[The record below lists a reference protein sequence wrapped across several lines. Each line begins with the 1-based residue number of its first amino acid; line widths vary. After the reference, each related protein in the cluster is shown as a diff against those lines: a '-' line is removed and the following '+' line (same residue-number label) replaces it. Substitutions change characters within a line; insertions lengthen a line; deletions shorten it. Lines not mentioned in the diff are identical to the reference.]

1 MGKSTMGG
9 SVEHTGNVELL
20 TKDQKKF
27 LSGILGSS
35 SKGAAK
41 AYKDLLKR
49 PDEPNLKK
57 MLDPSRNVY
66 ERLMSEGD
74 DMSAFKTGVVDPMM
88 MNYNQ
93 QVLPGLQQRFVDQNA
108 GSSSALN
115 QALAQSAGD
124 LTTQM
129 GSLYLPF
136 KQNQQNML
144 LNAAQGNASLTNPY
158 MDMYKTQFGGR
169 LSALS
174 GLGGLAGQQ
183 TFTPM
188 IHQTE
193 GIAGPLINAAGSAA
207 AAAAMMSSEKVKE
220 NISPYEK
227 GLEIVKDLSVK
238 SYDYKPEVGG
248 AKNKVGVIA
257 ETLPDELCSNVNGIR
272 CVDLYGLISI
282 LINSV
287 KELNEKIERLEK

>member
-1 MGKSTMGG
+1 MGKKVMGG
-9 SVEHTGNVELL
+9 DVEHRGNVELL
-20 TKDQKKF
+20 TKDQKHF

-35 SKGAAK
+35 SKGAAS
-41 AYKDLLKR
+41 AYKDLLKK
-49 PDEPNLKK
+49 PEDINLDKLLK
-57 MLDPSRNVY
+57 PSRKTY
-66 ERLMSEGD
+66 ESLMDEGSD
-74 DMSAFKTGVVDPMM
+74 LSAFKTGVVDPMM

-136 KQNQQNML
+136 MQNQQNIRF
-144 LNAAQGNASLTNPY
+144 NAAQGNAALSNPY
-158 MDMYKTQFGGR
+158 MDKYKTQFGGR
-169 LSALS
+169 TAALS

-193 GIAGPLINAAGSAA
+193 GIAGPLIGAAGAA
-207 AAAAMMSSEKVKE
+207 GAGLLMSSENVKE

-227 GLEIVKDLSVK
+227 GLEIIKDLSVK

-248 AKNKVGVIA
+248 AKNKVGVIS
-257 ETLPDELCSNVNGIR
+257 ETLPDELCSDVNGIR